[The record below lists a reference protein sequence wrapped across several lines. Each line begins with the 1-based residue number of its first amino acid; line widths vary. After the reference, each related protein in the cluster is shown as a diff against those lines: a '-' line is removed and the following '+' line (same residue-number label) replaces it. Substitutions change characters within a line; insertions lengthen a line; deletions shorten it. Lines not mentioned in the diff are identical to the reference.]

1 MERAELQRLLRSSV
15 LLRVSKISHVKPRL
29 RRPIP
34 MIESNP
40 GRPPELTEHQA
51 DELLQ
56 RITDGDSLLDI
67 VQSNGDWP
75 SYRTIFRRIESDSD
89 FRDRYDRA
97 RAIQAERW
105 ADELITLSDSLPEDA
120 TVEQIAA
127 AKLQIETRRWVI
139 SKRLPKK
146 YGDAP
151 TSSLNVTSTTNN
163 FLLVTEAERLDM
175 IEQRKR
181 LQGLTDSSDNPPLD
195 Q

>member
-1 MERAELQRLLRSSV
+1 LTD
-15 LLRVSKISHVKPRL
+15 
-29 RRPIP
+29 
-34 MIESNP
+34 SNQ
-40 GRPPELTEHQA
+40 GRPPELTDEQA

-67 VQSNGDWP
+67 VQSDGDWP

-127 AKLQIETRRWVI
+127 TKLQVETRKWII

-151 TSSLNVTSTTNN
+151 TNSVNLTSTTNN
-163 FLLVTEAERLDM
+163 FLVVTEAERLDM

-181 LQGLTDSSDNPPLD
+181 LQIENRRNPSQPTG
-195 Q
+195 

>member
-1 MERAELQRLLRSSV
+1 MNDKL
-15 LLRVSKISHVKPRL
+15 
-29 RRPIP
+29 
-34 MIESNP
+34 N
-40 GRPPELTEHQA
+40 GRPPELKDERA

-67 VQSNGDWP
+67 VQSDGDWP

-97 RAIQAERW
+97 RAVQAERW

-120 TVEQIAA
+120 TAEQIAA
-127 AKLQIETRRWVI
+127 AKLQIETSRWVI

-151 TSSLNVTSTTNN
+151 TSSLNVTSMT
-163 FLLVTEAERLDM
+163 
-175 IEQRKR
+175 
-181 LQGLTDSSDNPPLD
+181 
-195 Q
+195 

>member
-1 MERAELQRLLRSSV
+1 MTDSSQ
-15 LLRVSKISHVKPRL
+15 
-29 RRPIP
+29 
-34 MIESNP
+34 
-40 GRPPELTEHQA
+40 GRPPELTGEQA

-67 VQSNGDWP
+67 VQSDGDWP

-97 RAIQAERW
+97 RAVQAERW
-105 ADELITLSDSLPEDA
+105 ADELITLSDSLPKDA
-120 TVEQIAA
+120 TAEQIAA

-151 TSSLNVTSTTNN
+151 TSSVNVTSTNN
-163 FLLVTEAERLDM
+163 FLVVTEAERLDM

-181 LQGLTDSSDNPPLD
+181 LQAENDHP
-195 Q
+195 

>member
-1 MERAELQRLLRSSV
+1 
-15 LLRVSKISHVKPRL
+15 
-29 RRPIP
+29 

-67 VQSNGDWP
+67 VQSDGDWP

-97 RAIQAERW
+97 RAVQAERW

-127 AKLQIETRRWVI
+127 AKLQVETRKWII

-163 FLLVTEAERLDM
+163 FLVVTEAERLDM

-181 LQGLTDSSDNPPLD
+181 LQGE
-195 Q
+195 

>member
-1 MERAELQRLLRSSV
+1 LTDSSQ
-15 LLRVSKISHVKPRL
+15 
-29 RRPIP
+29 
-34 MIESNP
+34 
-40 GRPPELTEHQA
+40 GRPPELTGEQA

-67 VQSNGDWP
+67 VQSDGDWP

-97 RAIQAERW
+97 RAVQAERW
-105 ADELITLSDSLPEDA
+105 ADELITLSDSLPKDA
-120 TVEQIAA
+120 TAEQIAA

-151 TSSLNVTSTTNN
+151 TSSVNVTSTNN
-163 FLLVTEAERLDM
+163 FLVVTEAERLDM

-181 LQGLTDSSDNPPLD
+181 LQAENDHP
-195 Q
+195 

>member
-1 MERAELQRLLRSSV
+1 
-15 LLRVSKISHVKPRL
+15 KKY
-29 RRPIP
+29 
-34 MIESNP
+34 
-40 GRPPELTEHQA
+40 T
-51 DELLQ
+51 
-56 RITDGDSLLDI
+56 LLDI
-67 VQSNGDWP
+67 VQSDGDWP

-89 FRDRYDRA
+89 FRNRYDRA

-120 TVEQIAA
+120 TAEQIAA

-151 TSSLNVTSTTNN
+151 TSNLNVSTTNN
-163 FLLVTEAERLDM
+163 FLVVTEAERLDM

-181 LQGLTDSSDNPPLD
+181 LQGLSGS
-195 Q
+195 